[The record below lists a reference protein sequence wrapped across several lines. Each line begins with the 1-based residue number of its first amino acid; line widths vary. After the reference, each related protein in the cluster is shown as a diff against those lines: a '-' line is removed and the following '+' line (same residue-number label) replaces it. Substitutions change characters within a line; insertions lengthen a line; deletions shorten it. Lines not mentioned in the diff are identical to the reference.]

1 MVILVTVGRRGA
13 RVNWVSQVVGTLQ
26 ERMWGY

>member
-1 MVILVTVGRRGA
+1 MVILLAVGRRGA

-26 ERMWGY
+26 ERVWGH